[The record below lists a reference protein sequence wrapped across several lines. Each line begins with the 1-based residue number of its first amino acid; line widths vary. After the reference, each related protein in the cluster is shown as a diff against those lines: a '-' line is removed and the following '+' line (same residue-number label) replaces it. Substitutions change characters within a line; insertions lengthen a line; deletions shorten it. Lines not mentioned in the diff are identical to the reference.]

1 MKDFNEDRL
10 RHARKIRKKR
20 RKRVILTIISIFLLI
35 SIGGLSFMAYKS
47 YSALD
52 NTYSEIERGAKS
64 KLRDEQVY
72 VSNDPFSVLL
82 LGVEDYSSEHD
93 KGRSDTIM
101 VATFNPKDQTMK
113 LVSIPRD
120 TLVDIPDNGENK
132 INHSFAYGGK
142 ELVIDTVENFLNI
155 PIDYYVTVNF
165 NGFKNIIDEVGGVT
179 VDVPFDFSDINKD
192 WDKFYFKE
200 GKQKL
205 NGEEALVYARMRKKD
220 PRGDFGRNERQR
232 QIVTSLID
240 KALSPKTFLKVDDL
254 ADEVGSNV
262 ETNMKIKEGLA
273 FIQKYND
280 FSSSSL
286 EQIEFAGTDQ
296 YYSGVYY
303 FIPDEEKTDE
313 IIKELQHHL
322 QYTPPETEDT
332 YEDEESSY

>member
-1 MKDFNEDRL
+1 MQDYNQERL
-10 RHARKIRKKR
+10 RHRRTIRRKR
-20 RKRVILTIISIFLLI
+20 RKRIILSFVTLFLLI
-35 SIGGLSFMAYKS
+35 TAAGLSFMAYKS

-52 NTYSEIERGAKS
+52 GTYKEIKRGDKS
-64 KLRDEQVY
+64 KMRDEQVY
-72 VSNDPFSVLL
+72 VSDDPFSVLL
-82 LGVEDYSSEHD
+82 LGVEDYSGEHD

-120 TLVDIPDNGENK
+120 TLVDIPGYEESK

-142 ELVIDTVENFLNI
+142 ELVIDTVEDFLDI

-165 NGFKNIIDEVGGVT
+165 DGFKNIIDEVGGVT
-179 VDVPFDFSDINKD
+179 VDVPFDFYDINKD
-192 WDKFYFKE
+192 WEKFTFEK

-232 QIVTSLID
+232 QIVTSLMD
-240 KALSPKTFLKVDDL
+240 KAMSPKTFLKVDDL
-254 ADEVGSNV
+254 AEVVGDNV

-273 FIQKYND
+273 FIQKYKD
-280 FSSSSL
+280 FSKSSL
-286 EQIEFAGTDQ
+286 DQIEFSGEDQ

-303 FIPDEEKTDE
+303 FIPDEEKTE
-313 IIKELQHHL
+313 EIKEELQKHL
-322 QYTPPETEDT
+322 DYTEPENTAEN
-332 YEDEESSY
+332 EEASY

>member
-1 MKDFNEDRL
+1 MQDFNQERL
-10 RHARKIRKKR
+10 RHRRTIRRKR
-20 RKRVILTIISIFLLI
+20 RKRIILSIITLFLLVTTA
-35 SIGGLSFMAYKS
+35 GLSLMAYKS

-52 NTYSEIERGAKS
+52 GTYKEIERGEKS

-82 LGVEDYSSEHD
+82 LGVEDYSDEYD
-93 KGRSDTIM
+93 KGRSDTLM

-120 TLVDIPDNGENK
+120 TLVDIPGYEENK

-142 ELVIDTVENFLNI
+142 ELVIDTVEDFLDI

-165 NGFKNIIDEVGGVT
+165 NGFKNIINEVGGVT
-179 VDVPFDFSDINKD
+179 VDVPFDFYDINKD
-192 WDKFYFKE
+192 WEKFTFKE

-232 QIVTSLID
+232 QIVSSLMD
-240 KALSPKTFLKVDDL
+240 KVLSPKTFLKADDL
-254 ADEVGSNV
+254 AEEVGDNI

-273 FIQKYND
+273 FVQKYND
-280 FSSSSL
+280 FSKSSL
-286 EQIEFAGTDQ
+286 EQIEFSGTDQ
-296 YYSGVYY
+296 YYGGVYY
-303 FIPDEEKTDE
+303 FIPDEEKTE
-313 IIKELQHHL
+313 EIKEELQNHL
-322 QYTPPETEDT
+322 DYTEPENTAEKEQT
-332 YEDEESSY
+332 SY

>member
-1 MKDFNEDRL
+1 MLFTV
-10 RHARKIRKKR
+10 A
-20 RKRVILTIISIFLLI
+20 
-35 SIGGLSFMAYKS
+35 GLSFMAYKS

-52 NTYSEIERGAKS
+52 NTYTEIERGDKS

-82 LGVEDYSSEHD
+82 LGVEDYSDEYD
-93 KGRSDTIM
+93 QGRSDTIM

-120 TLVDIPDNGENK
+120 TLVDIPGYEENK
-132 INHSFAYGGK
+132 INHSYAYGGK
-142 ELVIDTVENFLNI
+142 ELVIDTVEDFLDI
-155 PIDYYVTVNF
+155 PIDYYATVNF
-165 NGFKNIIDEVGGVT
+165 DGFKNIIDEVGGVT
-179 VDVPFDFSDINKD
+179 VDVPFDFYDINKD
-192 WDKFYFKE
+192 WDKFYYKE

-240 KALSPKTFLKVDDL
+240 KTLSPKTFLKVDDL
-254 ADEVGSNV
+254 AKEVGDNV

-280 FSSSSL
+280 FSPSSL

-303 FIPDEEKTDE
+303 FIPDEEKTEE
-313 IIKELQHHL
+313 IIKELQDHL
-322 QYTPPETEDT
+322 QYSPPQTEENV
-332 YEDEESSY
+332 EDEETSY